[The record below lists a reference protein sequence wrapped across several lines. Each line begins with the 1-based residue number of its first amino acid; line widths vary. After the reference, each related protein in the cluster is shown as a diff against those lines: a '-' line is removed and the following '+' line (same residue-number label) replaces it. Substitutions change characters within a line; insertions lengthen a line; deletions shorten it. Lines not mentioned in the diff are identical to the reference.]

1 MRKMINLW
9 VIAAVVCLFASLTVT
24 ASDKSEYVTLP
35 QDVTINGTLV
45 KKGEYKLKF
54 DEKSG
59 ELLLMKGGKVVAKTS
74 ARLEKR
80 EEKAART
87 EFNTITNGNVS
98 ELRGI
103 TFRGDNQKIVISGNT
118 ASSGSSTAVSQ

>member
-1 MRKMINLW
+1 MRKMINLL
-9 VIAAVVCLFASLTVT
+9 VIVAVVCLFSTLTVFGKN
-24 ASDKSEYVTLP
+24 KSEYVTLP

-54 DEKSG
+54 DEKTG
-59 ELLLMKGGKVVAKTS
+59 ELLIMKGSKVVAKTS

-80 EEKAART
+80 EEKAGRT
-87 EFNTITNGNVS
+87 EFNTITNGSQN

-103 TFRGDNQKIVISGNT
+103 TFRGDSNRIVFGGTAAVNQPAT
-118 ASSGSSTAVSQ
+118 AQ

>member
-1 MRKMINLW
+1 MRKMANLL
-9 VIAAVVCLFASLTVT
+9 VIVAVVCLFSAMTVFGK
-24 ASDKSEYVTLP
+24 DKSEYITLP

-54 DEKSG
+54 DEKTG
-59 ELLLMKGGKVVAKTS
+59 ELLLMKGSKVVAKTS
-74 ARLEKR
+74 ARIEQR

-87 EFNTITNGNVS
+87 EINTYGAQQ

-103 TFRGDNQKIVISGNT
+103 TFRGDSEKIVVGGNSAASRPTT
-118 ASSGSSTAVSQ
+118 AQ

>member
-1 MRKMINLW
+1 MRKMVNLL
-9 VIAAVVCLFASLTVT
+9 VIVAVVCLFSTLTVFGK
-24 ASDKSEYVTLP
+24 DKSEYITLP

-45 KKGEYKLKF
+45 KRGEYKLKF

-59 ELLLMKGGKVVAKTS
+59 ELLLMKGSKVVARTA
-74 ARLEKR
+74 ARIEKR

-87 EFNTITNGNVS
+87 EFNTVTNGSQS

-103 TFRGDNQKIVISGNT
+103 TFRGDTDKIVISGNT
-118 ASSGSSTAVSQ
+118 ASSQPATAQ

>member
-9 VIAAVVCLFASLTVT
+9 VIAAVVCLFAGLTVF
-24 ASDKSEYVTLP
+24 AKDKSEYITLP
-35 QDVTINGTLV
+35 QDMTINGTLV

-59 ELLLMKGGKVVAKTS
+59 ELLLMKGSKVVAKTS

-80 EEKAART
+80 EDKAART
-87 EFNTITNGNVS
+87 EFNTFNNAGAN

-103 TFRGDNQKIVISGNT
+103 TFRGDDQKIVISGNT
-118 ASSGSSTAVSQ
+118 ASSGNTAASQ

>member
-1 MRKMINLW
+1 MRKMINLL
-9 VIAAVVCLFASLTVT
+9 VIVAVVCLFSTLTVFGK
-24 ASDKSEYVTLP
+24 DKSEYINLP
-35 QDVTINGTLV
+35 QDVVINGTLV

-59 ELLLMKGGKVVAKTS
+59 ELLIMKGSKVVAKTS

-80 EEKAART
+80 DEKAGRT
-87 EFNTITNGNVS
+87 EFNTYSNGSQN

-103 TFRGDNQKIVISGNT
+103 TFRGDSEKIVLSQNG
-118 ASSGSSTAVSQ
+118 ASSQPATAQ

>member
-1 MRKMINLW
+1 MRKMVNLL
-9 VIAAVVCLFASLTVT
+9 VIVAVVCLFSALTVFGK
-24 ASDKSEYVTLP
+24 DKSEYVTLP
-35 QDVTINGTLV
+35 QDVVINGTLV

-59 ELLLMKGGKVVAKTS
+59 ELLLMKGSKVVAKTS

-80 EEKAART
+80 EEKASRT
-87 EFNTITNGNVS
+87 EFNTVTNGTQS

-103 TFRGDNQKIVISGNT
+103 SFRGDSQKIVLSQGA
-118 ASSGSSTAVSQ
+118 ASSQPATAQ